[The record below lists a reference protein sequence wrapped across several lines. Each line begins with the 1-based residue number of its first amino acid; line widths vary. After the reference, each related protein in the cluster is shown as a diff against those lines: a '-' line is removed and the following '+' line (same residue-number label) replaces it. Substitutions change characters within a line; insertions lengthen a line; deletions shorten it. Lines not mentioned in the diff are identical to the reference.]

1 MLGRLGGSTLLP
13 PHGLFFS
20 RAIVSLQAGTC
31 LTSSTSGVAV
41 SAETSGE
48 AVRGESEPAL
58 ILAIFLFPA
67 QKWQKKTAIQ
77 FLSEVI
83 TLAAKISHKNI

>member
-1 MLGRLGGSTLLP
+1 MG
-13 PHGLFFS
+13 FFF
-20 RAIVSLQAGTC
+20 RGQAGTC

-67 QKWQKKTAIQ
+67 QKWQKKNSNPIIIRSNN
-77 FLSEVI
+77 FGS
-83 TLAAKISHKNI
+83 